1 METLYNKQTKPLPHQ
16 ESIKLGKWIGINQ
29 HEILFAV
36 IFILIQPILIIPP
49 WQHLQEKYRSFEHH
63 RTETLRNSYNI
74 SVEFYNKTATLLYT
88 EIINREEILH
98 WVALANTTEIAQQN
112 HARQQLYQALK
123 ETYQNLQYLDLRQLH
138 FQLPDGTSFL
148 RFHRPD
154 KFGDKLFDVRYSL
167 MWANTHKKSIFG
179 FEEGRIYNG
188 FRYVFPLFYENK
200 HIGSVETSVAFPAI
214 EKVIK
219 QIIRGEFMLLL
230 KKQMVTDTVFASE
243 QDNYQPVTLN
253 DAYVEETVA
262 MKNHKEIPS
271 LLLAQINRQLRPKI
285 HEQLKAEQS
294 FIADTRV
301 EGKDYIA
308 TFIPISNVQQQN
320 VGYLVAYDQNSELRE
335 LHFLFYQR
343 YAELGAI
350 NILIF
355 VFFISVLRSKNHIA
369 LQNTHLSALMQD
381 KNELMGIVAHDLKN
395 PLSAIKGYAEELHEA
410 ADEMTLEDICLYAS
424 KIEDS
429 SQRMFSLISNLLD
442 INAVESGK
450 MKIVRQKTSL
460 GQVLAECVARHQD
473 RAIQKHITLEF
484 SGTACSVETDAQLF
498 HQIMDN
504 LISNAIKYSPPRT
517 RVSVQV
523 SIVDGKIY
531 CVVEDQ
537 GPGLSIEDQAKLFGK
552 FTRLTPIPTA
562 GEHSTGLGL
571 FIVKK
576 LVDTLKGKIW
586 CESQLGQGSRF
597 IVQLCCCMD

>member
-1 METLYNKQTKPLPHQ
+1 MGILCKEQTKQVTHQ
-16 ESIKLGKWIGINQ
+16 GIIKSKKWIGINQ

-36 IFILIQPILIIPP
+36 IFVLIQLLLIIPP
-49 WQHLQEKYRSFEHH
+49 WQYLQEKYRAIEHH
-63 RTETLRNSYNI
+63 RTEMLRNSYNI
-74 SVEFYNKTATLLYT
+74 AVESYNKTATLLYT
-88 EIINREEILH
+88 EIIDHADILR

-112 HARQQLYQALK
+112 HARQQLYLVLK
-123 ETYQNLQYLDLRQLH
+123 DTYQHLNYLDLRQLH

-167 MWANTHKKSIFG
+167 MWANTQKKPIFG

-214 EKVIK
+214 EKVIR
-219 QIIRGEFMLLL
+219 QVIRGEFMLLL
-230 KKQMVTDTVFASE
+230 KKQMVADTVFASE
-243 QDNYQPVTLN
+243 QDNYQPVTLS
-253 DAYVEETVA
+253 DAYVEETA
-262 MKNHKEIPS
+262 AAKNHKEISSP
-271 LLLAQINRQLRPKI
+271 LLAQINHQLRPNV
-285 HEQLKAEQS
+285 HQQLKAEQS
-294 FIADTRV
+294 FVADTRV

-308 TFIPISNVQQQN
+308 TFVPINNVQQKN

-335 LHFLFYQR
+335 LQFLFYQR
-343 YAELGAI
+343 YAELGAV
-350 NILIF
+350 NMLIF
-355 VFFISVLRSKNHIA
+355 IFFVSVLRSKNQIA
-369 LQNTHLSALMQD
+369 SQNTHLNSLMQE
-381 KNELMGIVAHDLKN
+381 KNDLMGIVAHDLKN
-395 PLSAIKGYAEELHEA
+395 PLSAIKGYAEELHEE
-410 ADEMTLEDICLYAS
+410 ADEMTLEEIRLYAS

-442 INAVESGK
+442 VNAVESGRIKITKQK
-450 MKIVRQKTSL
+450 MSL
-460 GQVLAECVARHQD
+460 GQVLAECVARHRD
-473 RAIQKHITLEF
+473 RAIQKNITLEF
-484 SGTACSVETDAQLF
+484 SGTACSIETDAQLF

-523 SIVDGKIY
+523 SVVDGKIY

-537 GPGLSIEDQAKLFGK
+537 GPGLSNEDQAKLFGK
-552 FTRLTPIPTA
+552 FTRLTPVPTA

-586 CESQLGQGSRF
+586 CESKLGQGSRF
-597 IVQLCCCMD
+597 IVQLCCCCD